1 MGEGSYISV
10 LDIGTSKIAAVVVRV
25 TETATE
31 VVGMGVAASAGVRKG
46 VIVDLEAAAA
56 AIKEALQRARAVCG
70 IEIKE
75 VITGLSDSH
84 VKSFSSSG
92 AVVLSSD
99 YVTQRDI
106 DKVMET
112 AGTVY
117 VPLDKEIMHMIP
129 VEYIVDGQGQIYNPV
144 GMKGVRLEVNVQIVA
159 GSSTSI
165 HNVERC
171 CAMAGLKTA
180 DIVFNPFASASA
192 VLRDDEKKYG
202 AILIDIGGGT
212 TDIALLKDGVFM
224 GAAVIDIGGN
234 QFTNDIAVG
243 LRLPVYEAERLKK
256 AYGMATFPDEYFGEE
271 ITVTANMEERR
282 ISKSFITEIIKAR
295 SEELSAMIKEAILSI
310 PGFSWQPWSVVITG
324 AVAELKG
331 LEGLIAGVLDLPV
344 RVGTCQWANWT
355 GIGDKLCG
363 PTYATVMGLVSYT
376 RKRFYEDGTAEAFT
390 TGQYSMSKWFK
401 GLVGKFFN
409 K

>member
-1 MGEGSYISV
+1 MGEGSYITG
-10 LDIGTSKIAAVVVRV
+10 LDIGTSKVTAIVARV
-25 TETATE
+25 TETSTE
-31 VVGMGVAASAGVRKG
+31 VAGVGMTVSAGVRKG
-46 VIVDLEAAAA
+46 VMVDLESASA
-56 AIKEALQRARAVCG
+56 AIREAVNKAQVVSG
-70 IEIKE
+70 VEVKE
-75 VITGLSDSH
+75 VCTGLSDVH
-84 VKSFSSSG
+84 MKSFKSTG
-92 AVVLSSD
+92 AVVLTTD
-99 YVTQRDI
+99 VVTQRDI

-129 VEYIVDGQGQIYNPV
+129 VEYVVDGEGQIYNPV
-144 GMKGVRLEVNVQIVA
+144 GMSGVRLEANVQVVVGA
-159 GSSTSI
+159 SNSI
-165 HNVERC
+165 HNVVKC
-171 CAMAGLKTA
+171 CEMAGLKVA
-180 DIVFNPFASASA
+180 DVVFNPLASAAA
-192 VLRDDEKKYG
+192 VLREDEKAYG

-212 TDIALLKDGVFM
+212 TDIALFKNGAFM

-295 SEELSAMIKEAILSI
+295 SEELTGMIKEAILGV
-310 PGFSWQPWSVVITG
+310 PGFSWQPWSVVLTG
-324 AVAELKG
+324 GVAQLKG
-331 LEGLIAGVLDLPV
+331 LEGLISSVLDLPV
-344 RVGTCQWANWT
+344 RVGTCEWQ
-355 GIGDKLCG
+355 GIGDKIRG
-363 PTYATVMGLVSYT
+363 PMNATAVGFLSYT
-376 RKRFYEDGTAEAFT
+376 RKRLYDSGSMDAFT

-409 K
+409 R

>member
-1 MGEGSYISV
+1 MGEGSYITG
-10 LDIGTSKIAAVVVRV
+10 LDIGTSKVTAIVARV
-25 TETATE
+25 TETTTE
-31 VVGMGVAASAGVRKG
+31 VAGVGMAVSAGVRKG
-46 VIVDLEAAAA
+46 VVVDLEGASA
-56 AIKEALQRARAVCG
+56 AIREAVNKAQVVSG
-70 IEIKE
+70 VEIKE
-75 VITGLSDSH
+75 VCTGLSDMH
-84 VKSFSSSG
+84 MKSFKSTG
-92 AVVLSSD
+92 AVVLTTD
-99 YVTQRDI
+99 VVTQRDI

-129 VEYIVDGQGQIYNPV
+129 VEYVVDGEGQIYNPV
-144 GMKGVRLEVNVQIVA
+144 GMSGVRLEANVQVVVGA
-159 GSSTSI
+159 SNSI
-165 HNVERC
+165 HNVVKC
-171 CAMAGLKTA
+171 CEMAGLKVA
-180 DIVFNPFASASA
+180 DVVFNPLASAAA
-192 VLRDDEKKYG
+192 VLREDEKAYG

-212 TDIALLKDGVFM
+212 TDIALFKNGAFM

-295 SEELSAMIKEAILSI
+295 SEELTGMIKEAILGV
-310 PGFSWQPWSVVITG
+310 PGFSWQPWSVVLTG
-324 AVAELKG
+324 GVAQLKG
-331 LEGLIAGVLDLPV
+331 LEGLISSVLDLPV
-344 RVGTCQWANWT
+344 RVGTCEWQ
-355 GIGDKLCG
+355 GIGDKIRG
-363 PTYATVMGLVSYT
+363 PMNATAVGFLSYT
-376 RKRFYEDGTAEAFT
+376 RKRLYDSGSVDAFT

-409 K
+409 R

>member
-1 MGEGSYISV
+1 MGEGSYITG
-10 LDIGTSKIAAVVVRV
+10 LDIGTSKIVAVVARV
-25 TETATE
+25 TETTTE
-31 VVGMGVAASAGVRKG
+31 VTGVGIVPSAGVRKG
-46 VIVDLEAAAA
+46 VIVDIESAAA
-56 AIKEALQRARAVCG
+56 AIREAVKKVRAISGV
-70 IEIKE
+70 EVKE
-75 VITGLSDSH
+75 VCTGISDGQI
-84 VKSFSSSG
+84 KSFKSTG
-92 AVVLSSD
+92 AIALTTD
-99 YVTQRDI
+99 TITQRDV

-129 VEYIVDGQGQIYNPV
+129 VEYIVDGEGQIYNPV
-144 GMKGVRLEVNVQIVA
+144 GMKGMRLEVNVQVVA
-159 GSSTSI
+159 GSSNTI
-165 HNVERC
+165 QNVIKC
-171 CAMAGLKTA
+171 CEMAGVKAA
-180 DIVFNPFASASA
+180 DIVFNPLASAAA
-192 VLRDDEKKYG
+192 VLRENEKDYG

-212 TDIALLKDGVFM
+212 TDIAVFKNGAFM

-243 LRLPVYEAERLKK
+243 LRLPIAEAERLKK

-271 ITVTANMEERR
+271 ITVTADMEERR

-295 SEELSAMIKEAILSI
+295 SEELTGMIKDAILGI
-310 PGFSWQPWSVVITG
+310 PGFSWQPWSVVLTG

-331 LEGLIAGVLDLPV
+331 LEGLIASVLDLPV
-344 RVGTCQWANWT
+344 RIGTCQLS
-355 GIGDKLCG
+355 GIGDKIRG
-363 PTYATVMGLVSYT
+363 PMYATTVGLVSYT
-376 RKRFYEDGTAEAFT
+376 RKRFCEGSSSDTFT